1 MLIANL
7 QCHGR
12 ITRSRVFRRALRMT
26 GWQFRGLQDSGEDW
40 LVPTSGL
47 GSPHLSMHSIGV

>member
-7 QCHGR
+7 QWHGR
-12 ITRSRVFRRALRMT
+12 IMRSRVFRRALRMT
-26 GWQFRGLQDSGEDW
+26 GWQVRGLQDAEEDW

-47 GSPHLSMHSIGV
+47 RNSASLNA